1 MDEFLEKVDKLLS
14 RQCIIDLLVYNYGV
28 LRESIEELP
37 IDDLRYLLTVCYL
50 KGERL

>member
-1 MDEFLEKVDKLLS
+1 MDEFLEKTDILS
-14 RQCIIDLLVYNYGV
+14 RQSIVDLLVYNYGF

-37 IDDLRYLLTVCYL
+37 IEDLRYLLIVCCL